1 MANLASLGGRKTAT
15 DNHSVKMPEWPPRN
29 AETERRLKEL
39 YWSGKWSF
47 NSEAEQLF
55 EKVQARK
62 TERELSLDELEA
74 VSGGADRDW
83 LTEGCANLTTTSYC
97 WTGLDYCDLWDVTY
111 THEPFAYPCRYC
123 GRDNAMYQAS
133 DTGYTD
139 GLSCKFCHA
148 SDNKQLLKDYWAA
161 HPRIAHQA

>member
-1 MANLASLGGRKTAT
+1 MAINREELKKQVMNAASAEEIMEFVKAAGEEITA
-15 DNHSVKMPEWPPRN
+15 E
-29 AETERRLKEL
+29 
-39 YWSGKWSF
+39 
-47 NSEAEQLF
+47 EAAQLF

>member
-1 MANLASLGGRKTAT
+1 MADITNEMKEKLLVAKSAEEAAALLTESGVDETTAKHLWEELNRKREANGGK
-15 DNHSVKMPEWPPRN
+15 
-29 AETERRLKEL
+29 
-39 YWSGKWSF
+39 
-47 NSEAEQLF
+47 
-55 EKVQARK
+55 
-62 TERELSLDELEA
+62 LSLDELEA